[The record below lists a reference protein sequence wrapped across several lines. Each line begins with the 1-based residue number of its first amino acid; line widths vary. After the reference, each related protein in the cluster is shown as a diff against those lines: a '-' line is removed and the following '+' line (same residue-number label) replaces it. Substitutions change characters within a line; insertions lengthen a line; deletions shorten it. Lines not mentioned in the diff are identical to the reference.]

1 MRLSKTPQGRIT
13 LIYVTVVVS
22 VIIAFAIYLVGFVSD
37 SSVADLEERLERQAL
52 LVRDLT
58 EGLFDDSPDQTRIQ
72 SASVLAAE
80 FSEMRVTVF
89 AAEGTV
95 LADVR
100 NSPDAP
106 VASASAPEVVSALNS
121 GKSVSARVET
131 TGGQEHAFV
140 AVPIIFNG
148 ETVGV
153 ARASRITSEIDSQ
166 NVSLVIGIIFSSAIV
181 LILSVGLAYF
191 LAQSAS
197 RSMEAAA
204 DGARRFAK
212 GDLDYRMDTSSYP
225 GAEELAEAF
234 NQMASTI
241 TDQIRNLTT
250 ESNHLSVILDTMA
263 DGVIVVNSN
272 GQVELMN
279 LSAEWMLESPN
290 READR
295 IQLAEVVRDHE
306 ILQLVSEARA
316 TRQTRQAELELVH
329 RRRFLN
335 VIATPLSEGSDEGV
349 LLTLQ
354 DVTSLW
360 QVETTRREFVSNV
373 SHELRS
379 PLAAIRAMTE
389 TLQDGALNDTDTAQ
403 DFLTRILNDTQRMT
417 TMVNELLE
425 LSRLESGQAPIHLA
439 PVSLE
444 SVVAEIESRF
454 DVSPDHERLK
464 LETNVPDGIPL
475 VMGEADKLNQVL
487 ANLVENA
494 VKVTGDGGLISISA
508 NATDR
513 WVEVKVSDNGI
524 GIAREHLPHVFERFY
539 KVDRSRRD
547 GGTGLGLAIAK
558 HLVQAHGGDIK
569 VESVEGEGSA
579 FSFTLPRAS
588 RACGKRSSWDS
599 FKASPS
605 GCPLAP
611 RVS

>member
-22 VIIAFAIYLVGFVSD
+22 VIIAFSIYLVGFVSD
-37 SSVADLEERLERQAL
+37 SSGADLEERLERQAL

-58 EGLFDDSPDQTRIQ
+58 EGLFDDSPDQARIQ

-153 ARASRITSEIDSQ
+153 ARASRTTSEIDSQ

-204 DGARRFAK
+204 DGARRFAN

-250 ESNHLSVILDTMA
+250 ESNQLSVILDTMA

-354 DVTSLW
+354 DVTRLW

-439 PVSLE
+439 PVSLA

-547 GGTGLGLAIAK
+547 GGTGLGLAIVK

-588 RACGKRSSWDS
+588 
-599 FKASPS
+599 
-605 GCPLAP
+605 
-611 RVS
+611 

>member
-1 MRLSKTPQGRIT
+1 
-13 LIYVTVVVS
+13 
-22 VIIAFAIYLVGFVSD
+22 
-37 SSVADLEERLERQAL
+37 
-52 LVRDLT
+52 
-58 EGLFDDSPDQTRIQ
+58 
-72 SASVLAAE
+72 
-80 FSEMRVTVF
+80 
-89 AAEGTV
+89 
-95 LADVR
+95 
-100 NSPDAP
+100 
-106 VASASAPEVVSALNS
+106 
-121 GKSVSARVET
+121 
-131 TGGQEHAFV
+131 
-140 AVPIIFNG
+140 
-148 ETVGV
+148 
-153 ARASRITSEIDSQ
+153 
-166 NVSLVIGIIFSSAIV
+166 
-181 LILSVGLAYF
+181 
-191 LAQSAS
+191 
-197 RSMEAAA
+197 MESAA
-204 DGARRFAK
+204 DGARRFAN

-225 GAEELAEAF
+225 AAEELAEAF

-250 ESNHLSVILDTMA
+250 ESNQLSVILDTMA

-444 SVVAEIESRF
+444 SVVTEIESRF

-475 VMGEADKLNQVL
+475 VIGEADKLNQVL

-513 WVEVKVSDNGI
+513 WVEVQVSDNGI

-569 VESVEGEGSA
+569 VESVEGEGST

-588 RACGKRSSWDS
+588 
-599 FKASPS
+599 
-605 GCPLAP
+605 
-611 RVS
+611 

>member
-58 EGLFDDSPDQTRIQ
+58 EGLFDDSPDQARIQ
-72 SASVLAAE
+72 SASVMAAE

-95 LADVR
+95 LADVG

-153 ARASRITSEIDSQ
+153 ARASRTTSEIDSQ

-225 GAEELAEAF
+225 GADELAEAF

-354 DVTSLW
+354 DVTRLW

-389 TLQDGALNDTDTAQ
+389 TLQDGALYDTDTAQ

-588 RACGKRSSWDS
+588 
-599 FKASPS
+599 
-605 GCPLAP
+605 
-611 RVS
+611 

>member
-1 MRLSKTPQGRIT
+1 MRLSRTPQGRIT

-22 VIIAFAIYLVGFVSD
+22 VIIAFAIYLIGFVND
-37 SSVADLEERLERQAL
+37 SSAADLEERLERQAL

-58 EGLFDDSPDQTRIQ
+58 ARLFDDSPDQARIQ

-95 LADVR
+95 LADVG

-121 GKSVSARVET
+121 GKSVSARAET

-204 DGARRFAK
+204 DGARRFAN

-250 ESNHLSVILDTMA
+250 ESNQLSVILDTMA

-295 IQLAEVVRDHE
+295 IQLAEVVRDHG
-306 ILQLVSEARA
+306 ILQLVSEAKA

-417 TMVNELLE
+417 TMVNDLLV

-547 GGTGLGLAIAK
+547 GGTGLGLAIVK

-588 RACGKRSSWDS
+588 
-599 FKASPS
+599 
-605 GCPLAP
+605 
-611 RVS
+611 

>member
-1 MRLSKTPQGRIT
+1 MRLSKTSQGRIT

-22 VIIAFAIYLVGFVSD
+22 VIIAFAIYLIGFVND
-37 SSVADLEERLERQAL
+37 SSAADLEERLERQAL

-58 EGLFDDSPDQTRIQ
+58 ARLFDDSPDQARIQ

-95 LADVR
+95 LADVG

-121 GKSVSARVET
+121 GKSVSARAET

-204 DGARRFAK
+204 DGARRFAN

-250 ESNHLSVILDTMA
+250 ESNQLSVILDTMA

-295 IQLAEVVRDHE
+295 IQLAEVVRDDG

-417 TMVNELLE
+417 TMVNDLLV

-547 GGTGLGLAIAK
+547 GGTGLGLAIVK

-569 VESVEGEGSA
+569 VESDEGEGSA

-588 RACGKRSSWDS
+588 
-599 FKASPS
+599 
-605 GCPLAP
+605 
-611 RVS
+611 

>member
-37 SSVADLEERLERQAL
+37 SSGADLEERLERQAL

-58 EGLFDDSPDQTRIQ
+58 EGLFDDSPDQARIQ

-95 LADVR
+95 LADVG

-153 ARASRITSEIDSQ
+153 ARASRTTSEIDSQ

-204 DGARRFAK
+204 DGARRFAN

-250 ESNHLSVILDTMA
+250 ESNQLSVILDTMA

-306 ILQLVSEARA
+306 ILQLVSEARR

-547 GGTGLGLAIAK
+547 GGTGLGLAIVK

-588 RACGKRSSWDS
+588 
-599 FKASPS
+599 
-605 GCPLAP
+605 
-611 RVS
+611 

>member
-22 VIIAFAIYLVGFVSD
+22 VIIAFAIYIVGFVSD
-37 SSVADLEERLERQAL
+37 SSGADLEERLERQAL

-58 EGLFDDSPDQTRIQ
+58 EGLFDDSPDQARIQ

-95 LADVR
+95 LADVG
-100 NSPDAP
+100 NSPGAP

-121 GKSVSARVET
+121 GKSVSARAET
-131 TGGQEHAFV
+131 TGGQEHTFV

-204 DGARRFAK
+204 DGARRFAN

-250 ESNHLSVILDTMA
+250 ESNQLSVILDTMA

-306 ILQLVSEARA
+306 ILQLVSEARR

-547 GGTGLGLAIAK
+547 GGTGLGLAIVK

-588 RACGKRSSWDS
+588 
-599 FKASPS
+599 
-605 GCPLAP
+605 
-611 RVS
+611 

>member
-37 SSVADLEERLERQAL
+37 SSGADLEERLERQAL

-58 EGLFDDSPDQTRIQ
+58 EGLFDDSPDQARIQ

-153 ARASRITSEIDSQ
+153 ARASRTTSEIDSQ

-191 LAQSAS
+191 LTQSAS

-204 DGARRFAK
+204 DGARRFAN

-250 ESNHLSVILDTMA
+250 ESNQLSVILDTMA

-354 DVTSLW
+354 DVTRLW

-454 DVSPDHERLK
+454 DVSPGHERLK

-547 GGTGLGLAIAK
+547 GGTGLGLAIVK

-588 RACGKRSSWDS
+588 
-599 FKASPS
+599 
-605 GCPLAP
+605 
-611 RVS
+611 

>member
-37 SSVADLEERLERQAL
+37 SSGADLEERLERQAL

-58 EGLFDDSPDQTRIQ
+58 EGLFDDSPDQARIQ

-95 LADVR
+95 LADVG

-153 ARASRITSEIDSQ
+153 ARASRTTSEIDSQ

-204 DGARRFAK
+204 DGARRFAN

-250 ESNHLSVILDTMA
+250 ESNQLSVILDTMA

-306 ILQLVSEARA
+306 ILQLVSEARR

-354 DVTSLW
+354 DVTRLW

-439 PVSLE
+439 PVSLA

-454 DVSPDHERLK
+454 DVSPGHERLK

-588 RACGKRSSWDS
+588 
-599 FKASPS
+599 
-605 GCPLAP
+605 
-611 RVS
+611 

>member
-22 VIIAFAIYLVGFVSD
+22 VIIAFAIYIVGFVSD
-37 SSVADLEERLERQAL
+37 SSGADLEERLERQAL

-58 EGLFDDSPDQTRIQ
+58 EGLFDDSPDQARIQ

-95 LADVR
+95 LADVG
-100 NSPDAP
+100 NSPGAP

-204 DGARRFAK
+204 DGARRFAN

-250 ESNHLSVILDTMA
+250 ESNQLSVILDTMA

-295 IQLAEVVRDHE
+295 IQLAEVVRDHG

-588 RACGKRSSWDS
+588 
-599 FKASPS
+599 
-605 GCPLAP
+605 
-611 RVS
+611 

>member
-37 SSVADLEERLERQAL
+37 SSGADLEERLERQAL

-58 EGLFDDSPDQTRIQ
+58 EGLFDDSPDQARIQ

-95 LADVR
+95 LADVG

-153 ARASRITSEIDSQ
+153 ARASRTTSEIDSQ

-204 DGARRFAK
+204 DGARRFAN

-250 ESNHLSVILDTMA
+250 ESNQLSVILDTMA

-306 ILQLVSEARA
+306 ILQLVSEARR

-588 RACGKRSSWDS
+588 
-599 FKASPS
+599 
-605 GCPLAP
+605 
-611 RVS
+611 

>member
-58 EGLFDDSPDQTRIQ
+58 EGLFDDSPDQARIQ
-72 SASVLAAE
+72 SASVMAAE

-95 LADVR
+95 LADVG

-153 ARASRITSEIDSQ
+153 ARASRTTSEIDSQ

-204 DGARRFAK
+204 DGARRFAN

-354 DVTSLW
+354 DVTRLW

-389 TLQDGALNDTDTAQ
+389 TLQDGALNDTDAAQ

-588 RACGKRSSWDS
+588 
-599 FKASPS
+599 
-605 GCPLAP
+605 
-611 RVS
+611 

>member
-1 MRLSKTPQGRIT
+1 MRLSKTSQGRIT

-22 VIIAFAIYLVGFVSD
+22 VIIAFAIYVIGFVND
-37 SSVADLEERLERQAL
+37 SSAADLEERLERQAL

-58 EGLFDDSPDQTRIQ
+58 ARLFDDSPDQARIQ

-95 LADVR
+95 LADVG

-121 GKSVSARVET
+121 GKSVSARAET

-204 DGARRFAK
+204 DGARRFAN

-250 ESNHLSVILDTMA
+250 ESNQLSVILDTMA

-295 IQLAEVVRDHE
+295 IQLAEVVRDHG

-417 TMVNELLE
+417 TMVNDLLV

-547 GGTGLGLAIAK
+547 GGTGLGLAIVK

-588 RACGKRSSWDS
+588 
-599 FKASPS
+599 
-605 GCPLAP
+605 
-611 RVS
+611 

>member
-58 EGLFDDSPDQTRIQ
+58 EGLFDDSPDQARIQ

-95 LADVR
+95 LADVG
-100 NSPDAP
+100 NSPGAP

-153 ARASRITSEIDSQ
+153 ARASRTTSEIDSQ

-204 DGARRFAK
+204 DGARRFAN

-354 DVTSLW
+354 DVTRLW

-389 TLQDGALNDTDTAQ
+389 TLQDGALYDTDTAQ

-588 RACGKRSSWDS
+588 
-599 FKASPS
+599 
-605 GCPLAP
+605 
-611 RVS
+611 

>member
-1 MRLSKTPQGRIT
+1 
-13 LIYVTVVVS
+13 
-22 VIIAFAIYLVGFVSD
+22 
-37 SSVADLEERLERQAL
+37 
-52 LVRDLT
+52 
-58 EGLFDDSPDQTRIQ
+58 
-72 SASVLAAE
+72 
-80 FSEMRVTVF
+80 
-89 AAEGTV
+89 
-95 LADVR
+95 
-100 NSPDAP
+100 
-106 VASASAPEVVSALNS
+106 
-121 GKSVSARVET
+121 
-131 TGGQEHAFV
+131 
-140 AVPIIFNG
+140 
-148 ETVGV
+148 
-153 ARASRITSEIDSQ
+153 
-166 NVSLVIGIIFSSAIV
+166 
-181 LILSVGLAYF
+181 
-191 LAQSAS
+191 
-197 RSMEAAA
+197 
-204 DGARRFAK
+204 
-212 GDLDYRMDTSSYP
+212 MDTSSYP

-250 ESNHLSVILDTMA
+250 ESNQLSVILDTMA

-354 DVTSLW
+354 DVTRLW

-588 RACGKRSSWDS
+588 
-599 FKASPS
+599 
-605 GCPLAP
+605 
-611 RVS
+611 

>member
-37 SSVADLEERLERQAL
+37 SSGADLEERLERQAL

-58 EGLFDDSPDQTRIQ
+58 EGLFDDSPDQARIQ

-153 ARASRITSEIDSQ
+153 ARASRTTSEIDSQ

-204 DGARRFAK
+204 DGARRFAN

-354 DVTSLW
+354 DVTRLW

-588 RACGKRSSWDS
+588 
-599 FKASPS
+599 
-605 GCPLAP
+605 
-611 RVS
+611 

>member
-1 MRLSKTPQGRIT
+1 
-13 LIYVTVVVS
+13 
-22 VIIAFAIYLVGFVSD
+22 
-37 SSVADLEERLERQAL
+37 
-52 LVRDLT
+52 
-58 EGLFDDSPDQTRIQ
+58 
-72 SASVLAAE
+72 
-80 FSEMRVTVF
+80 
-89 AAEGTV
+89 
-95 LADVR
+95 
-100 NSPDAP
+100 
-106 VASASAPEVVSALNS
+106 
-121 GKSVSARVET
+121 
-131 TGGQEHAFV
+131 
-140 AVPIIFNG
+140 
-148 ETVGV
+148 
-153 ARASRITSEIDSQ
+153 
-166 NVSLVIGIIFSSAIV
+166 
-181 LILSVGLAYF
+181 
-191 LAQSAS
+191 
-197 RSMEAAA
+197 
-204 DGARRFAK
+204 
-212 GDLDYRMDTSSYP
+212 
-225 GAEELAEAF
+225 
-234 NQMASTI
+234 MASTI

-306 ILQLVSEARA
+306 ILQLVSEARR

-335 VIATPLSEGSDEGV
+335 VIVTPLSEGSDEGV

-588 RACGKRSSWDS
+588 
-599 FKASPS
+599 
-605 GCPLAP
+605 
-611 RVS
+611 

>member
-1 MRLSKTPQGRIT
+1 MRLSKTSQGRIT

-22 VIIAFAIYLVGFVSD
+22 VIIAFAIYLIGFVND
-37 SSVADLEERLERQAL
+37 SSAADLEERLERQAL

-58 EGLFDDSPDQTRIQ
+58 ARLFDDSPDQARIQ

-95 LADVR
+95 LADVG

-121 GKSVSARVET
+121 GKSVSARAET

-191 LAQSAS
+191 LAQRAS

-204 DGARRFAK
+204 DGARRFAN

-250 ESNHLSVILDTMA
+250 ESNQLSVILDTMA

-295 IQLAEVVRDHE
+295 IQLAEVVRDHG
-306 ILQLVSEARA
+306 ILQLVSEAKA

-547 GGTGLGLAIAK
+547 GGTGLGLAIVK

-588 RACGKRSSWDS
+588 
-599 FKASPS
+599 
-605 GCPLAP
+605 
-611 RVS
+611 

>member
-1 MRLSKTPQGRIT
+1 MRLSKTSQGRIT
-13 LIYVTVVVS
+13 LIYVRVVVS
-22 VIIAFAIYLVGFVSD
+22 VIIAFAIYVIGFVND
-37 SSVADLEERLERQAL
+37 SSAADLEERLERQAL

-58 EGLFDDSPDQTRIQ
+58 ARLFDDSPDQARIQ

-95 LADVR
+95 LADVG

-121 GKSVSARVET
+121 GKSVSARAET

-191 LAQSAS
+191 LAQRAS

-204 DGARRFAK
+204 DGARRFAN

-250 ESNHLSVILDTMA
+250 ESNQLSVILDTMA

-295 IQLAEVVRDHE
+295 IQLAEVVRDHG

-547 GGTGLGLAIAK
+547 GGTGLGLAIVK

-588 RACGKRSSWDS
+588 
-599 FKASPS
+599 
-605 GCPLAP
+605 
-611 RVS
+611 

>member
-1 MRLSKTPQGRIT
+1 MRLSKTSQGRIT

-22 VIIAFAIYLVGFVSD
+22 VIIAFAIYLIGFVND
-37 SSVADLEERLERQAL
+37 SSAADLEERLERQAL

-58 EGLFDDSPDQTRIQ
+58 ARLFDDSPDQARIQ

-95 LADVR
+95 LADVG

-121 GKSVSARVET
+121 GKSVSARAET

-191 LAQSAS
+191 LAQRAS

-204 DGARRFAK
+204 DGARRFAN

-250 ESNHLSVILDTMA
+250 ESNQLSVILDTMA

-295 IQLAEVVRDHE
+295 IQLAEVVRDHG

-417 TMVNELLE
+417 TMVNDLLV

-547 GGTGLGLAIAK
+547 GGTGLGLAIVK

-588 RACGKRSSWDS
+588 
-599 FKASPS
+599 
-605 GCPLAP
+605 
-611 RVS
+611 

>member
-1 MRLSKTPQGRIT
+1 MRLSKTSQGRIT

-22 VIIAFAIYLVGFVSD
+22 VIIAFAIYLIGFVND
-37 SSVADLEERLERQAL
+37 SSAADLEERLERQAL

-58 EGLFDDSPDQTRIQ
+58 EGLFDDSPDQARIQ

-95 LADVR
+95 LADVG

-153 ARASRITSEIDSQ
+153 ARASRTTSEIDSQ

-204 DGARRFAK
+204 DGARRFAN

-295 IQLAEVVRDHE
+295 IQLAEVVRDDG

-417 TMVNELLE
+417 TMVNDLLV

-547 GGTGLGLAIAK
+547 GGTGLGLAIVK

-588 RACGKRSSWDS
+588 
-599 FKASPS
+599 
-605 GCPLAP
+605 
-611 RVS
+611 

>member
-1 MRLSKTPQGRIT
+1 MRLSRTPQGRIT
-13 LIYVTVVVS
+13 LLYVTVVVS
-22 VIIAFAIYLVGFVSD
+22 VIIAFAIYLIGFVND
-37 SSVADLEERLERQAL
+37 SSAADLEERLERQAL

-58 EGLFDDSPDQTRIQ
+58 ARLFDDSPDQARIQ

-89 AAEGTV
+89 AADGTV
-95 LADVR
+95 LADVG
-100 NSPDAP
+100 NSPGAP

-121 GKSVSARVET
+121 GKSVSARAET

-191 LAQSAS
+191 LAQRAS

-204 DGARRFAK
+204 DGARRFAN

-250 ESNHLSVILDTMA
+250 ESNQLSVILDTMA

-295 IQLAEVVRDHE
+295 IQLAEVVRDHG

-417 TMVNELLE
+417 TMVNDLLV

-547 GGTGLGLAIAK
+547 GGTGLGLAIVK

-588 RACGKRSSWDS
+588 
-599 FKASPS
+599 
-605 GCPLAP
+605 
-611 RVS
+611 

>member
-37 SSVADLEERLERQAL
+37 SSGADLEERLERQAL

-58 EGLFDDSPDQTRIQ
+58 EGLFDDSPDQARIQ

-95 LADVR
+95 LADVG

-121 GKSVSARVET
+121 GKSVNARIET
-131 TGGQEHAFV
+131 TGGNEHAFV

-153 ARASRITSEIDSQ
+153 ARASRTTSEIDSQ

-204 DGARRFAK
+204 DGARRFAN

-250 ESNHLSVILDTMA
+250 ESNQLSVILDTMA

-306 ILQLVSEARA
+306 ILQLVSEARR

-454 DVSPDHERLK
+454 DVSPGHERLK

-588 RACGKRSSWDS
+588 
-599 FKASPS
+599 
-605 GCPLAP
+605 
-611 RVS
+611 

>member
-58 EGLFDDSPDQTRIQ
+58 EGLFDDSPDQARIQ

-153 ARASRITSEIDSQ
+153 ARASRTTSEIDSQ

-204 DGARRFAK
+204 DGARRFAN

-250 ESNHLSVILDTMA
+250 ESNQLSVILDTMA

-335 VIATPLSEGSDEGV
+335 VIVTPLSEGSDEGV

-354 DVTSLW
+354 DVTRLW

-547 GGTGLGLAIAK
+547 GGTGLGLAIVK

-588 RACGKRSSWDS
+588 
-599 FKASPS
+599 
-605 GCPLAP
+605 
-611 RVS
+611 

>member
-58 EGLFDDSPDQTRIQ
+58 EGLFDDSPDQARIQ

-95 LADVR
+95 LADVG

-153 ARASRITSEIDSQ
+153 ARASRTTSEIDSQ

-204 DGARRFAK
+204 DGARRFAN

-225 GAEELAEAF
+225 GADELAEAF

-354 DVTSLW
+354 DVTRLW

-588 RACGKRSSWDS
+588 
-599 FKASPS
+599 
-605 GCPLAP
+605 
-611 RVS
+611 

>member
-1 MRLSKTPQGRIT
+1 MRLSKTSQGRIT

-22 VIIAFAIYLVGFVSD
+22 VIIAFAIYVIGFVND
-37 SSVADLEERLERQAL
+37 SSAADLEERLERQAL

-58 EGLFDDSPDQTRIQ
+58 ARLFDDSPDQARIQ

-95 LADVR
+95 LADVG

-121 GKSVSARVET
+121 GKSVSARAET

-191 LAQSAS
+191 LAQRAS

-204 DGARRFAK
+204 DGARRFAN

-250 ESNHLSVILDTMA
+250 ESNQLSVILDTMA

-295 IQLAEVVRDHE
+295 IQLAEVVRDHG

-417 TMVNELLE
+417 TMVNDLLV

-547 GGTGLGLAIAK
+547 GGTGLGLAIVK

-588 RACGKRSSWDS
+588 
-599 FKASPS
+599 
-605 GCPLAP
+605 
-611 RVS
+611 

>member
-37 SSVADLEERLERQAL
+37 SSGADLEERLERQAL

-58 EGLFDDSPDQTRIQ
+58 EGLFDDSPDQARIQ
-72 SASVLAAE
+72 SASVMAAE

-95 LADVR
+95 LADVG

-153 ARASRITSEIDSQ
+153 ARASRTTSEIDSQ

-191 LAQSAS
+191 LAQSTF

-204 DGARRFAK
+204 DGARRFAN

-354 DVTSLW
+354 DVTRLW

-547 GGTGLGLAIAK
+547 GGTGLGLAIVK

-588 RACGKRSSWDS
+588 
-599 FKASPS
+599 
-605 GCPLAP
+605 
-611 RVS
+611 

>member
-58 EGLFDDSPDQTRIQ
+58 EGLFDDSPDQARIQ

-95 LADVR
+95 LADVG

-106 VASASAPEVVSALNS
+106 VASASAPEVVSVLNS
-121 GKSVSARVET
+121 GKSVSARAKT
-131 TGGQEHAFV
+131 TGGHEHAFV

-153 ARASRITSEIDSQ
+153 ARASRTTSEIDSQ

-197 RSMEAAA
+197 RSMESAA
-204 DGARRFAK
+204 DGARRFAN

-250 ESNHLSVILDTMA
+250 ESNQLSVILDTMA

-354 DVTSLW
+354 DVTRLW

-444 SVVAEIESRF
+444 SVVTEIESRF

-475 VMGEADKLNQVL
+475 VIGEADKLNQVL

-588 RACGKRSSWDS
+588 
-599 FKASPS
+599 
-605 GCPLAP
+605 
-611 RVS
+611 

>member
-1 MRLSKTPQGRIT
+1 MRLSKTSQGRIT

-22 VIIAFAIYLVGFVSD
+22 VIIAFAIYLIGFVND
-37 SSVADLEERLERQAL
+37 SNAADLEERLERQAL

-58 EGLFDDSPDQTRIQ
+58 ARLFDDSPDQARIQ

-95 LADVR
+95 LADVG

-121 GKSVSARVET
+121 GKSVSARAET
-131 TGGQEHAFV
+131 TGGHEHAFV

-191 LAQSAS
+191 LAQRAS

-204 DGARRFAK
+204 DGARRFAN

-250 ESNHLSVILDTMA
+250 ESNQLSVILDTMA

-295 IQLAEVVRDHE
+295 IQLAEVVRDHG

-354 DVTSLW
+354 DVTRLW

-389 TLQDGALNDTDTAQ
+389 TLQDGALNDTDTAH

-417 TMVNELLE
+417 TMVNDLLE

-547 GGTGLGLAIAK
+547 GGTGLGLAIVK

-588 RACGKRSSWDS
+588 
-599 FKASPS
+599 
-605 GCPLAP
+605 
-611 RVS
+611 

>member
-1 MRLSKTPQGRIT
+1 MRLSKTSQGRIT

-22 VIIAFAIYLVGFVSD
+22 VIIAFAIYLIGFVND
-37 SSVADLEERLERQAL
+37 SSAADLEERLERQAL

-58 EGLFDDSPDQTRIQ
+58 ARLFDDSPDQARIQ

-95 LADVR
+95 LADVG

-121 GKSVSARVET
+121 GKSVSARAET

-191 LAQSAS
+191 LAQRAS

-204 DGARRFAK
+204 DGARRFAN

-250 ESNHLSVILDTMA
+250 ESNQLSVILDTMA

-295 IQLAEVVRDHE
+295 IQLAEVVRDDG

-389 TLQDGALNDTDTAQ
+389 TLQDGALNDTDTAH

-417 TMVNELLE
+417 TMINELLE

-547 GGTGLGLAIAK
+547 GGTGLGLAIVK

-588 RACGKRSSWDS
+588 
-599 FKASPS
+599 
-605 GCPLAP
+605 
-611 RVS
+611 

>member
-1 MRLSKTPQGRIT
+1 MRLSKTSQGRIT

-22 VIIAFAIYLVGFVSD
+22 VIIAFAIYLIGFVND
-37 SSVADLEERLERQAL
+37 SSAADLEERLERQAL

-58 EGLFDDSPDQTRIQ
+58 ARLFDDSPDQARIQ

-95 LADVR
+95 LADVG
-100 NSPDAP
+100 NSPGAP

-121 GKSVSARVET
+121 GKSVSARAET

-191 LAQSAS
+191 LAQRAS

-204 DGARRFAK
+204 DGARRFAN

-250 ESNHLSVILDTMA
+250 ESNQLSVILDTMA

-295 IQLAEVVRDHE
+295 IQLAEVVRDDG

-389 TLQDGALNDTDTAQ
+389 TLQDGALNDTDTAH

-547 GGTGLGLAIAK
+547 GGTGLGLAIVK

-588 RACGKRSSWDS
+588 
-599 FKASPS
+599 
-605 GCPLAP
+605 
-611 RVS
+611 

>member
-58 EGLFDDSPDQTRIQ
+58 EGLFDDSPDQARIQ

-95 LADVR
+95 LADVG

-153 ARASRITSEIDSQ
+153 ARASRTTSEIDSQ

-204 DGARRFAK
+204 DGARRFAN

-588 RACGKRSSWDS
+588 
-599 FKASPS
+599 
-605 GCPLAP
+605 
-611 RVS
+611 

>member
-58 EGLFDDSPDQTRIQ
+58 EGLFDDSPDQARIQ

-95 LADVR
+95 LADVG
-100 NSPDAP
+100 NSPGAP
-106 VASASAPEVVSALNS
+106 VAS
-121 GKSVSARVET
+121 
-131 TGGQEHAFV
+131 
-140 AVPIIFNG
+140 FNG

-153 ARASRITSEIDSQ
+153 ARASRTTSEIDSQ
-166 NVSLVIGIIFSSAIV
+166 NVSLVIGIISSSAIV

-204 DGARRFAK
+204 VGARRFAN
-212 GDLDYRMDTSSYP
+212 GDLDYRMGTSSYP

-250 ESNHLSVILDTMA
+250 ESNQLSVILDTMA

-306 ILQLVSEARA
+306 ILQLVSEARR

-354 DVTSLW
+354 DVTRLW

-547 GGTGLGLAIAK
+547 GGTGLGLAIVK

-588 RACGKRSSWDS
+588 
-599 FKASPS
+599 
-605 GCPLAP
+605 
-611 RVS
+611 

>member
-37 SSVADLEERLERQAL
+37 SSGADLEERLERQAL

-58 EGLFDDSPDQTRIQ
+58 EGLFDDSPDQARIQ

-153 ARASRITSEIDSQ
+153 ARASRTTSEIDSQ

-204 DGARRFAK
+204 DGARRFAN

-250 ESNHLSVILDTMA
+250 ESNQLSVILDTMA

-306 ILQLVSEARA
+306 ILQLVSEARR

-354 DVTSLW
+354 DVTRLW

-547 GGTGLGLAIAK
+547 GGTGLGLAIVK

-588 RACGKRSSWDS
+588 
-599 FKASPS
+599 
-605 GCPLAP
+605 
-611 RVS
+611 

>member
-37 SSVADLEERLERQAL
+37 SSGADLEERLERQAL

-58 EGLFDDSPDQTRIQ
+58 EGLFDDSPDQARIQ

-95 LADVR
+95 LADVG

-121 GKSVSARVET
+121 GKSVSARAET

-191 LAQSAS
+191 LAQRAS

-204 DGARRFAK
+204 DGARRFAN

-250 ESNHLSVILDTMA
+250 ESNQLSVILDTMA

-295 IQLAEVVRDHE
+295 IQLAEVVRDHG
-306 ILQLVSEARA
+306 ILQLVSEAKA

-417 TMVNELLE
+417 TMVNDLLV

-547 GGTGLGLAIAK
+547 GGTGLGLAIVK

-588 RACGKRSSWDS
+588 
-599 FKASPS
+599 
-605 GCPLAP
+605 
-611 RVS
+611 

>member
-1 MRLSKTPQGRIT
+1 MRLSKTSQGRIT

-22 VIIAFAIYLVGFVSD
+22 VIIAFAIYLIGFVND
-37 SSVADLEERLERQAL
+37 SSAADLEERLERQAL

-58 EGLFDDSPDQTRIQ
+58 ARLFDDSPDQARIQ

-95 LADVR
+95 LADVG

-121 GKSVSARVET
+121 GKSVSARAET

-204 DGARRFAK
+204 DGARRFAN

-250 ESNHLSVILDTMA
+250 ESNQLSVILDTMA

-295 IQLAEVVRDHE
+295 IQLAEVVRDDG

-335 VIATPLSEGSDEGV
+335 VIATPLAEGSDEGV

-547 GGTGLGLAIAK
+547 GGTGLGLAIVK

-588 RACGKRSSWDS
+588 
-599 FKASPS
+599 
-605 GCPLAP
+605 
-611 RVS
+611 

>member
-1 MRLSKTPQGRIT
+1 M
-13 LIYVTVVVS
+13 
-22 VIIAFAIYLVGFVSD
+22 
-37 SSVADLEERLERQAL
+37 
-52 LVRDLT
+52 
-58 EGLFDDSPDQTRIQ
+58 
-72 SASVLAAE
+72 
-80 FSEMRVTVF
+80 
-89 AAEGTV
+89 
-95 LADVR
+95 
-100 NSPDAP
+100 
-106 VASASAPEVVSALNS
+106 
-121 GKSVSARVET
+121 
-131 TGGQEHAFV
+131 
-140 AVPIIFNG
+140 
-148 ETVGV
+148 GV

-191 LAQSAS
+191 LAQRAS

-204 DGARRFAK
+204 DGARRFAN

-250 ESNHLSVILDTMA
+250 ESNQLSVILDTMA

-295 IQLAEVVRDHE
+295 IQLAEVVRDDG

-417 TMVNELLE
+417 TMVNDLLV

-547 GGTGLGLAIAK
+547 GGTGLGLAIVK

-588 RACGKRSSWDS
+588 
-599 FKASPS
+599 
-605 GCPLAP
+605 
-611 RVS
+611 

>member
-58 EGLFDDSPDQTRIQ
+58 EGLFDDSPDQARIQ

-95 LADVR
+95 LADVG
-100 NSPDAP
+100 NSPGAP

-121 GKSVSARVET
+121 GKSVSARAET

-191 LAQSAS
+191 LAQRAS

-204 DGARRFAK
+204 DGARRFAN

-250 ESNHLSVILDTMA
+250 ESNQLSVILDTMA

-295 IQLAEVVRDHE
+295 IQLAEVVRDHG

-417 TMVNELLE
+417 TMVNDLLE

-547 GGTGLGLAIAK
+547 GGTGLGLAIVK

-588 RACGKRSSWDS
+588 
-599 FKASPS
+599 
-605 GCPLAP
+605 
-611 RVS
+611 

>member
-37 SSVADLEERLERQAL
+37 SSGADLEERLERQAL

-58 EGLFDDSPDQTRIQ
+58 EGLFDDSPDQARIQ

-95 LADVR
+95 LADVG
-100 NSPDAP
+100 NSPGAP

-153 ARASRITSEIDSQ
+153 ARASRTTSEIDSQ

-204 DGARRFAK
+204 DGARRFAN

-250 ESNHLSVILDTMA
+250 ESNQLSVILDTMA

-306 ILQLVSEARA
+306 ILQLVSEARR

-547 GGTGLGLAIAK
+547 GGTGLGLAIVK

-588 RACGKRSSWDS
+588 
-599 FKASPS
+599 
-605 GCPLAP
+605 
-611 RVS
+611 